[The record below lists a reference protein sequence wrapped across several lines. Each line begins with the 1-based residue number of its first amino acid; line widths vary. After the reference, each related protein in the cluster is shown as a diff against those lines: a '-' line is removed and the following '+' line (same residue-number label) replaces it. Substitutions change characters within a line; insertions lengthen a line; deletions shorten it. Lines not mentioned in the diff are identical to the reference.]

1 MKVNFKRVC
10 SMMLAL
16 VMVLS
21 MVPVFANAA
30 SLALTD
36 TTIGAET
43 STTGIGANGS
53 WTVGSDGKSISGSVA
68 GSKAFSYY
76 LSASSTLTITNNKGG
91 TPDTGITLD
100 SLPFVLILAV
110 CAGAVVLFVIKRR
123 NSVEF

>member
-76 LSASSTLTITNNKGG
+76 LSASSTLTITNNKAAAALLSFDFSVSGNFAVGG
-91 TPDTGITLD
+91 
-100 SLPFVLILAV
+100 
-110 CAGAVVLFVIKRR
+110 
-123 NSVEF
+123 SVPVNGTK